1 MGVQAG
7 TVNKGVQLSEVT
19 GPLECR
25 VQGDQ
30 TVSLTSKRPE
40 LLRICISLS
49 VNLLELKS
57 KDVAF
62 TSHFRGKYIS
72 LVSPNSSHFL
82 KNGFL
87 EMYFPYMISIVQF
100 TLHSLKIYNPMMF
113 SILTELFNYHP
124 KPLAFSPISLPWQPP
139 IYFPFLWFTFHLYG
153 LAFAYLGVFTY
164 KQKHTV
170 CGLLC
175 WLLSLSIMF
184 PRFIHVG
191 ACLHSPFLFT
201 AEQHS
206 IVQRDHFFLTFIFI
220 CKFIKGKD
228 CLHFCISSIQHH
240 GLSSA
245 FQ

>member
-25 VQGDQ
+25 VQGDY

-124 KPLAFSPISLPWQPP
+124 KPISIQPHFPTLATTDLLSISMV
-139 IYFPFLWFTFHLYG
+139 YFPSLWTCVCLFGSFH
-153 LAFAYLGVFTY
+153 
-164 KQKHTV
+164 
-170 CGLLC
+170 
-175 WLLSLSIMF
+175 I
-184 PRFIHVG
+184 
-191 ACLHSPFLFT
+191 
-201 AEQHS
+201 
-206 IVQRDHFFLTFIFI
+206 
-220 CKFIKGKD
+220 
-228 CLHFCISSIQHH
+228 
-240 GLSSA
+240 
-245 FQ
+245 